1 MTTKLLTVLFCFAL
15 CLSCT
20 GQGKPSGNVQHEAPA
35 QQSPSDE
42 EEIREMGLL
51 KSAEDSGYPF
61 MTLQIEFPERGFE
74 EYFSV
79 NLQEVGVDPGTIS
92 KWVGRYV
99 EFYYTS
105 KIANALMD
113 LRMEGKSLLGMNPNE
128 LPEGLK
134 KATGVLDCPDELSGD
149 TPGTL
154 SVTDPHEFSLSFEFF
169 ITQELVDAKGQIVE
183 ALYEE
188 RTENKVSKIKVLKK

>member
-20 GQGKPSGNVQHEAPA
+20 GQGKPTAQAQQEAPA
-35 QQSPSDE
+35 QESPSAQ

-79 NLQEVGVDPGTIS
+79 NLQ
-92 KWVGRYV
+92 
-99 EFYYTS
+99 
-105 KIANALMD
+105 
-113 LRMEGKSLLGMNPNE
+113 
-128 LPEGLK
+128 
-134 KATGVLDCPDELSGD
+134 
-149 TPGTL
+149 
-154 SVTDPHEFSLSFEFF
+154 
-169 ITQELVDAKGQIVE
+169 
-183 ALYEE
+183 
-188 RTENKVSKIKVLKK
+188 

>member
-1 MTTKLLTVLFCFAL
+1 MTTKLLTVLLCFAL

-20 GQGKPSGNVQHEAPA
+20 GQSKPTAQAQQEAPA
-35 QQSPSDE
+35 QESSSAQ

-105 KIANALMD
+105 NIANALMD
-113 LRMEGKSLLGMNPNE
+113 LRMEGKSLLGMNPDD

-134 KATGVLDCPDELSGD
+134 RATGVLDCPDELSGD

-154 SVTDPHEFSLSFEFF
+154 SVTDPHEFSLNFEFF

-183 ALYEE
+183 AFYEE
-188 RTENKVSKIKVLKK
+188 RTENKIAKIKVLKK

>member
-1 MTTKLLTVLFCFAL
+1 MTTKLLTALLCFAL

-20 GQGKPSGNVQHEAPA
+20 GQSKPANNAQQEAPA
-35 QQSPSDE
+35 QESPSDE

-51 KSAEDSGYPF
+51 KSAEDAAYPF

-79 NLQEVGVDPGTIS
+79 NLQEIGVDPGTIS

-105 KIANALMD
+105 KIANALID
-113 LRMEGKSLLGMNPNE
+113 LRLEGKSLLGTNPND

-134 KATGVLDCPDELSGD
+134 RATGILNCPDELSGD

-154 SVTDPHEFSLSFEFF
+154 SVTDPHEFSLDFEFF
-169 ITQELVDAKGQIVE
+169 IIQELVDAKGQIVE
-183 ALYEE
+183 AFYEE
-188 RTENKVSKIKVLKK
+188 RTQNKVTKIKVLKK